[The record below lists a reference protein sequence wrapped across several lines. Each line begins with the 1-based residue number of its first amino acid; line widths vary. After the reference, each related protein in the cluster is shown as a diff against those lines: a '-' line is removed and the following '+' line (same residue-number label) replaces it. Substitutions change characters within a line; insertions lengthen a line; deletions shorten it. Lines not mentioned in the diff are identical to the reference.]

1 MTSHAVPTLQRMRGS
16 SSRRQAV
23 RHGLLYA
30 SPVILGVVLFWI
42 GPMLYAVFLT
52 TQDWNLIT
60 PPHFIG
66 LDNIRTAIHDPVLWK
81 SLTVTAYYT
90 LVGVPIQ
97 LIAALA
103 LALLLNQEMRGRSVY
118 RLVFYL
124 PSITPIVA
132 SSVVFSQLFNTQ
144 FGAVNH
150 ILSWF
155 GISPVNWLFE
165 PKWAVPALILM
176 SLWFI
181 GPQMIIFLAGLQ
193 GVPENL
199 MEAAT
204 IDGASAWQRFRNV
217 VVPMISPTI
226 LFNLIMGIIGSF
238 QVFAQAFIMTNGG
251 PEDATRF
258 LVLYI
263 YQNGFQYFKMGYA
276 ATISWLLFF
285 IIVIMTAIQFMLSKR
300 WVYYEGSL

>member
-1 MTSHAVPTLQRMRGS
+1 MTSHALSPTRRMTRQ
-16 SSRRQAV
+16 QAV
-23 RHGLLYA
+23 RQGLLYA
-30 SPVILGVVLFWI
+30 SPVIAGVVLFWI

-60 PPHFIG
+60 APHFIG
-66 LDNIRTAIHDPVLWK
+66 LGNVRTAMHDPVLWK
-81 SLTVTAYYT
+81 SLGVTAYYT
-90 LVGVPIQ
+90 VVGVPIQ

-150 ILSWF
+150 VLGWF

-193 GVPENL
+193 GVPQTL

-285 IIVIMTAIQFMLSKR
+285 IIVIMTAIQFLLSRR